1 MNLLAGA
8 PEGVERAL
16 AGVDAL
22 LVDPQQLHRAHEV
35 HCEWDTGQNSEYRRL
50 YQSPRTFAGP
60 ADVRRQ
66 DDVVH
71 RE

>member
-1 MNLLAGA
+1 MNLLASA

-35 HCEWDTGQNSEYRRL
+35 HCEWDYWSELRIQETLSISAYL
-50 YQSPRTFAGP
+50 CWPS
-60 ADVRRQ
+60 
-66 DDVVH
+66 
-71 RE
+71 